1 MGRKISKNVT
11 MPKPPLPRMKKAA
24 APVKPDHSQLNL
36 LSNQWKLNLKRRTQ
50 LPPLPTTWAKMS
62 PVNSRSSKV
71 ILSESSNVP
80 TNSNQNHVT
89 LKHKF
94 VNWKEKS
101 KKPKQSLLRM
111 QKKKTNLKI
120 KLQNFKMNS
129 NFPTLALNLLKDQST
144 NLKRQSTD
152 FSNL

>member
-50 LPPLPTTWAKMS
+50 LPPLPTTSSKMS
-62 PVNSRSSKV
+62 PVNSRLSKV

-80 TNSNQNHVT
+80 TN
-89 LKHKF
+89 
-94 VNWKEKS
+94 WKEKS
-101 KKPKQSLLRM
+101 KKLRQSLSRM
-111 QKKKTNLKI
+111 PKKKTNLKI
-120 KLQNFKMNS
+120 KLPNFKMNS
-129 NFPTLALNLLKDQST
+129 NFPTLVLSSLSDPST
-144 NLKRQSTD
+144 NLNPPLTVSSR
-152 FSNL
+152 L